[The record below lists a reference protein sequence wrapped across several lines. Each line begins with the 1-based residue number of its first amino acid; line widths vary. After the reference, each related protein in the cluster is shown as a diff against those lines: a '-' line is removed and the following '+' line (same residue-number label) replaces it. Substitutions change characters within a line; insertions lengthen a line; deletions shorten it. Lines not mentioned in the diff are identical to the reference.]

1 MRSKPHPYM
10 EAISRQSRFPND
22 YWSALKRLLVWGSNN
37 YSFRLRTN
45 SSSYIKLLLNRAQAT
60 IAVALPLYHDFT
72 HRPIV
77 KQHPAGKTEVVHTII
92 PLRSDTQALRL
103 IASIPLI
110 QRRDKCHSHEEKSV
124 FPQWYSYIYARSL
137 KDQARK
143 SQYPRTQILEP
154 RTQPKLIGHSSATFI
169 HTRTNNLLL

>member
-1 MRSKPHPYM
+1 MRSKSGRRPLFGVHHHCKGWYKFRTPNQMRSKPHPYM

-22 YWSALKRLLVWGSNN
+22 YWPTLKRLLVWGSNN

-124 FPQWYSYIYARSL
+124 FP
-137 KDQARK
+137 
-143 SQYPRTQILEP
+143 
-154 RTQPKLIGHSSATFI
+154 
-169 HTRTNNLLL
+169 

>member
-1 MRSKPHPYM
+1 MRSKPDPYT
-10 EAISRQSRFPND
+10 EAILRPSRFPND
-22 YWSALKRLLVWGSNN
+22 YWSALKRLLVWGSND

-45 SSSYIKLLLNRAQAT
+45 SSSYIKPLLKRAQTT
-60 IAVALPLYHDFT
+60 IAVALPLYYYFT

-110 QRRDKCHSHEEKSV
+110 QRREKHRSREEKSV
-124 FPQWYSYIYARSL
+124 FSQWYSSIYARSL

-143 SQYPRTQILEP
+143 SKYPRTQILDP
-154 RTQPKLIGHSSATFI
+154 RTQSKLICHSSTTFI
-169 HTRTNNLLL
+169 QKRTNNLSP

>member
-1 MRSKPHPYM
+1 MRSKPHPYT
-10 EAISRQSRFPND
+10 EAILRQSRFPND

-45 SSSYIKLLLNRAQAT
+45 SSSYIKLLLNRAQTT

-103 IASIPLI
+103 IASTSLI
-110 QRRDKCHSHEEKSV
+110 QRRKSV
-124 FPQWYSYIYARSL
+124 LLVKKKAPSRSGFTLSMYVVL
-137 KDQARK
+137 K
-143 SQYPRTQILEP
+143 T
-154 RTQPKLIGHSSATFI
+154 GHVNPNI
-169 HTRTNNLLL
+169 HVRRY

>member
-45 SSSYIKLLLNRAQAT
+45 SSSYIKLLLNQAQTT

-103 IASIPLI
+103 IASTSLI
-110 QRRDKCHSHEEKSV
+110 QRREKHRSREEKAPS
-124 FPQWYSYIYARSL
+124 RSGFLLSMHVVL
-137 KDQARK
+137 KTK
-143 SQYPRTQILEP
+143 HVNPN
-154 RTQPKLIGHSSATFI
+154 I
-169 HTRTNNLLL
+169 HVRRY